1 MVGKG
6 RDRVVGKGRGQVPAG
21 VRLVPA
27 GVRLRMFE
35 VPEIKEKNR
44 ISLPNS
50 GILNTRLNTRLN
62 TNPYN
67 TVSVIF
73 INSILILA

>member
-1 MVGKG
+1 M
-6 RDRVVGKGRGQVPAG
+6 VGKGRGQVPAG
-21 VRLVPA
+21 VWLVPA

-62 TNPYN
+62 TDPYN
-67 TVSVIF
+67 TVIF
-73 INSILILA
+73 INSIQILT